1 MKKSNSPNNYFVC
14 PNCKSLIANH
24 DSKSS
29 NKLLEKNFD
38 YFTNSLY
45 SNIKLFYKKISII
58 INNIKNITTGLENQ
72 TIHSKS
78 LIKLIV
84 VKNNKYIERYHQLSD
99 RIDMINESKKILDY
113 NLSLAN
119 ENLNIFVND
128 INQIFKK
135 MKTKFSQT
143 NNININNSGELRKN
157 IINLNQSPKKILNS
171 NNNNKF
177 LYRNFENFV
186 NNINFD
192 DYNQNNNKGKSNNT
206 LIFPNNI
213 NQNIF
218 NYTITS
224 REFQKMKNGQNLR
237 FFNNNLSNKINP
249 QSIDNKENN
258 NYQNTVNKLARS
270 SSLPDMNKKN
280 IQNNRYQTY
289 DYDYNDII
297 QLCYKVKDFFDYL
310 NNNTIEES
318 DILLNKIK
326 EINILINVFLD
337 NNRIKKNIL
346 VNENYNNIN
355 ENNKELI
362 KNIEILTKKIN
373 DLEIKIKEKDEYIKY
388 IKKNINRNDS
398 DKKIFQKENEDIKN
412 ELTKL
417 SDLSKENQNMK
428 KEIEDLIFK
437 NKELNN
443 LLEKNNSLKLEI
455 NQKEEIITKLKET
468 INKFEE
474 KDKNTE
480 KENNE
485 LNEKNEEFKEN
496 LKEKNKIIQENNTQI
511 DKYKNEINELNK
523 KLEHVSDESQLI
535 MEITSLKKINGNLNK
550 KINDMKKKQNP
561 NSNSNVNSSKENDFD
576 IIFLKEKHQELTEEN
591 KKLKIEK
598 ENLKIENNQKEE
610 EIKKLN
616 NEIDELNKKMNEKD
630 MNKKINSNNLSESD
644 SSSMSKNSM
653 SFDIVNINQPNSS
666 NLNIDDFKKQNEKL
680 IKLKEMFDKYKNE
693 KQIEISIYKN
703 EFEESKKEI
712 EELKLKLTDNNNKIY
727 SSENYNI
734 LCDKNYKNLQWF
746 LLIPKSKSFSKT
758 YEDLIWVPRKRIL
771 NIENFN
777 NFESEYEA
785 QNKIIADN
793 LFKLA
798 KKEEKIS
805 KLEYKINCYE
815 KNLNSSNEIS
825 NNNMDISSIGID
837 KMNKILNQLN
847 EAEKMLK
854 IAQDENK
861 QLKEE
866 LSKKTKT
873 HKNKIEK
880 PNSTEESNQLA
891 YNKKYKIVVKSDN
904 SNENNINNEN
914 NMNKINIKENENE
927 NEEEENEE
935 EGDEEDGEESDSV
948 SSELRYELENT
959 KIELDRITNAYKDL
973 ENRFNSLKD
982 SFSNLLIR
990 MKIPKKYKAD
1000 MTEILKLL
1008 EFSDN
1013 EILFIIDKKKLY

>member
-1 MKKSNSPNNYFVC
+1 M
-14 PNCKSLIANH
+14 
-24 DSKSS
+24 D
-29 NKLLEKNFD
+29 
-38 YFTNSLY
+38 
-45 SNIKLFYKKISII
+45 
-58 INNIKNITTGLENQ
+58 NQ
-72 TIHSKS
+72 SIHSKKQID
-78 LIKLIV
+78 LIILKY
-84 VKNNKYIERYHQLSD
+84 NNYNERFQQLSD
-99 RIDMINESKKILDY
+99 RIDLIIQSKKLLDD
-113 NLSLAN
+113 NLSLVN
-119 ENLNIFVND
+119 DNINIFMNGTNQFFKKIKTRSKQYIQEIYQKEFKNNNDYND
-128 INQIFKK
+128 INLNSK
-135 MKTKFSQT
+135 MNFLD
-143 NNININNSGELRKN
+143 NNIYLSPNNKLNTNEKKLFYR
-157 IINLNQSPKKILNS
+157 NLNNI
-171 NNNNKF
+171 
-177 LYRNFENFV
+177 V
-186 NNINFD
+186 NNIKLD
-192 DYNQNNNKGKSNNT
+192 EYNPKNNNT

-280 IQNNRYQTY
+280 NQNNRYQTY

-326 EINILINVFLD
+326 EINILINVILD
-337 NNRIKKNIL
+337 NNKNKKNIL
-346 VNENYNNIN
+346 VKENYNNIN

-362 KNIEILTKKIN
+362 KNIEILTKKID

-417 SDLSKENQNMK
+417 NDLSKENQNMK

-561 NSNSNVNSSKENDFD
+561 NSNSNVNSSKVNDFD

-591 KKLKIEK
+591 KKLKIEG

-914 NMNKINIKENENE
+914 NMNKINIKEKE
-927 NEEEENEE
+927 NEEEEDEEE